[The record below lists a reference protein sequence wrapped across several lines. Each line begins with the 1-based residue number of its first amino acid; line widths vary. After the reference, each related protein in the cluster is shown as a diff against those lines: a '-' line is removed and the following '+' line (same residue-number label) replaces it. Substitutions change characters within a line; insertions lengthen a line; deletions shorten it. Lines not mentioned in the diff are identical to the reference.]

1 MALLIITTILWAFSF
16 SLFGEY
22 LAGHVDSYFAVLIRV
37 GLAALVFLPFLRSRG
52 HNLKTISLYML
63 VGAMQLG
70 IMYML
75 SFHAYLY
82 LTVSELLLFTVLTPL
97 YITLIYDVMSQ
108 RRLRW
113 GYAFSA
119 LLAVIGAGIIRY
131 DRVTDHFWVGLLL
144 VQLSNISFAIGMVGY
159 KRLMET
165 RPMPQHNAFAWF
177 YLGAFLVA
185 VVAWSLLGN
194 AQKLPETTLQWSIL
208 VFLGVVASGIG
219 YFMWNYGATQVDAGT
234 LGIMNNMHV
243 PAGLLVNLAIWHQQ
257 PHWPSF
263 ITGAAVI
270 LASLWVHRKWSL
282 RAPHKRQMI
291 AGVIPRRA
299 NKRLGHRLTLVAV
312 AHGGIQAAPQ
322 TIAQGFGHHQT
333 LALNAFHH
341 PVRQGG
347 NAHSGRHHLNQ
358 Q

>member
-1 MALLIITTILWAFSF
+1 MALLIITTVLWAFSF
-16 SLFGEY
+16 SLYGEY
-22 LAGHVDSYFAVLIRV
+22 LAGHIDSYFSVLMRV
-37 GLAALVFLPFLRSRG
+37 GLAALVFLPFLRTRG
-52 HNLKTISLYML
+52 HGLKTIGLYML

-75 SFHAYLY
+75 SFRAYLY

-97 YITLIYDVMSQ
+97 YITLIYDLMSR

-113 GYAFSA
+113 GYALSA

-131 DRVTDHFWVGLLL
+131 DQVTNHFWTGLLL

-185 VVAWSLLGN
+185 VVAWFALGN
-194 AQKLPETTLQWSIL
+194 VQKLPETNLQWSIL

-243 PAGLLVNLAIWHQQ
+243 PAGLLVNLAIWQEQ

-263 ITGAAVI
+263 ILGGSVI
-270 LASLWVHRKWSL
+270 VASLWVHRRWV
-282 RAPHKRQMI
+282 APRSAQKEGGR
-291 AGVIPRRA
+291 
-299 NKRLGHRLTLVAV
+299 T
-312 AHGGIQAAPQ
+312 HGS
-322 TIAQGFGHHQT
+322 
-333 LALNAFHH
+333 AL
-341 PVRQGG
+341 
-347 NAHSGRHHLNQ
+347 SE
-358 Q
+358 

>member
-22 LAGHVDSYFAVLIRV
+22 LAGHVDSYFAVLVRV
-37 GLAALVFLPFLRSRG
+37 GLAALVFLPFLRTRG
-52 HNLKTISLYML
+52 HSVKTIGLYML

-75 SFHAYLY
+75 SFRAYLY
-82 LTVSELLLFTVLTPL
+82 LTVSELLLFT
-97 YITLIYDVMSQ
+97 
-108 RRLRW
+108 
-113 GYAFSA
+113 
-119 LLAVIGAGIIRY
+119 
-131 DRVTDHFWVGLLL
+131 DHFWTGLLL

-177 YLGAFLVA
+177 YVGAFLVA
-185 VVAWSLLGN
+185 VVAWSMLGN
-194 AQKLPETTLQWSIL
+194 AQNMPETTLQWSIL
-208 VFLGVVASGIG
+208 IFLGVAASGIG

-263 ITGAAVI
+263 ITGALVI
-270 LASLWVHRKWSL
+270 LASLWVHRKWV
-282 RAPHKRQMI
+282 APRSVQTADGRMR
-291 AGVIPRRA
+291 GS
-299 NKRLGHRLTLVAV
+299 
-312 AHGGIQAAPQ
+312 AP
-322 TIAQGFGHHQT
+322 
-333 LALNAFHH
+333 
-341 PVRQGG
+341 
-347 NAHSGRHHLNQ
+347 SE
-358 Q
+358 

>member
-1 MALLIITTILWAFSF
+1 MALLIITTVLWAFSF
-16 SLFGEY
+16 SLYGEY
-22 LAGHVDSYFAVLIRV
+22 LAGHIDSYFSVLMRV
-37 GLAALVFLPFLRSRG
+37 GLAALVFLPFLRTRG
-52 HNLKTISLYML
+52 HGLKTIGLYML

-75 SFHAYLY
+75 SFRAYLY

-97 YITLIYDVMSQ
+97 YITLIYDLMSR

-113 GYAFSA
+113 GYALSA

-131 DRVTDHFWVGLLL
+131 DQVTNHFWTGLLL

-185 VVAWSLLGN
+185 VVAWFAVGN
-194 AQKLPETTLQWSIL
+194 TQKLPETSLQWSIL

-243 PAGLLVNLAIWHQQ
+243 PAGLLVNLAIWQEQ

-263 ITGAAVI
+263 ILGGAVI
-270 LASLWVHRKWSL
+270 VASLWVHRRWV
-282 RAPHKRQMI
+282 APRSAQKEGGR
-291 AGVIPRRA
+291 
-299 NKRLGHRLTLVAV
+299 T
-312 AHGGIQAAPQ
+312 HGS
-322 TIAQGFGHHQT
+322 
-333 LALNAFHH
+333 AL
-341 PVRQGG
+341 
-347 NAHSGRHHLNQ
+347 SE
-358 Q
+358 

>member
-1 MALLIITTILWAFSF
+1 MALLIITTVLWAFSF
-16 SLFGEY
+16 SLYGEY
-22 LAGHVDSYFAVLIRV
+22 LAGHIDSYFSVLMRV
-37 GLAALVFLPFLRSRG
+37 GLAALVFLPFLRTRG
-52 HNLKTISLYML
+52 HGLKTIGLYML

-75 SFHAYLY
+75 SFRAYLY

-97 YITLIYDVMSQ
+97 YITLIYDLMSR

-113 GYAFSA
+113 GYALSA

-131 DRVTDHFWVGLLL
+131 DQVTNHFWTGLLL

-185 VVAWSLLGN
+185 VVAWFTLGN
-194 AQKLPETTLQWSIL
+194 AQKLPETNLQWSIL

-243 PAGLLVNLAIWHQQ
+243 PAGLLVNLAIWQEQ

-263 ITGAAVI
+263 ILGGTVI
-270 LASLWVHRKWSL
+270 VASLWVHRRWV
-282 RAPHKRQMI
+282 APRSAQKEDGR
-291 AGVIPRRA
+291 
-299 NKRLGHRLTLVAV
+299 T
-312 AHGGIQAAPQ
+312 HGS
-322 TIAQGFGHHQT
+322 
-333 LALNAFHH
+333 AL
-341 PVRQGG
+341 
-347 NAHSGRHHLNQ
+347 SE
-358 Q
+358 